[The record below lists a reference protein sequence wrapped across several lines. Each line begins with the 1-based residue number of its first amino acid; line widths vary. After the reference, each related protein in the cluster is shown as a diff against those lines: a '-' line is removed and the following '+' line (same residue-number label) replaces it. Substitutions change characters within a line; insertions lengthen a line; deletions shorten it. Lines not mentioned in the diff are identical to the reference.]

1 MIAWSDKSI
10 MAESQRKSPV
20 KAFMKREF
28 PVALPEQN
36 ARDALRQ
43 MVDTDAGMLPVV
55 ENGKVIGVVTRVDL
69 MFHLYDF

>member
-1 MIAWSDKSI
+1 
-10 MAESQRKSPV
+10 
-20 KAFMKREF
+20 MKREF